1 MYHEAE
7 KTNVCCEIS
16 FLNHQSR
23 ISECWWF
30 NMLMIFCMDLGR
42 HLFLL
47 LFFYRWQFIR
57 WNNIPARL
65 SYMSGGAM
73 SRSYNLPK
81 QHLYETMVYFWTT
94 LFLIST
100 STSLNR
106 SYRFLLRRNQSFLSM
121 EVTQVL
127 VKSLVIS
134 KLDYCESLP
143 STSPATD
150 PERTPSSSN
159 PRSRSHCCVP
169 SWLLIPIQHHTAFK
183 TLELANWPLAIIRH
197 LSNPTLNHV
206 PFRL

>member
-1 MYHEAE
+1 MAAHQVKQYPS
-7 KTNVCCEIS
+7 KTELYVWRCHVKI
-16 FLNHQSR
+16 LQS
-23 ISECWWF
+23 SQTTLWS
-30 NMLMIFCMDLGR
+30 
-42 HLFLL
+42 H
-47 LFFYRWQFIR
+47 
-57 WNNIPARL
+57 RL
-65 SYMSGGAM
+65 TM
-73 SRSYNLPK
+73 
-81 QHLYETMVYFWTT
+81 YETMVYFWTT

-100 STSLNR
+100 SPSLNR